1 MDPYFLLLAFILG
14 TIIGSFL
21 NVVAYRYNTGMG
33 IGGRSKCMACA
44 RTLTWIELVPL
55 ASFIVQKGACRK
67 CKSKISWQYP
77 LVEFL
82 AGALFVLIFMK
93 FPPLSFAAG
102 LMTFVQLVMA
112 GLLIVIVVYD
122 IKHKVIPNALVY
134 AFAVVAF
141 LSIFLNPA
149 GVIAGAAT
157 VVSSAVA
164 FATPLFHLPA
174 LGDLL
179 AGPLLA
185 LPFALLWFVSRGR
198 WMGLGDAKIMLGIGW
213 VLGLNAGLSAIFLAF
228 WIGAAISIIWVLI
241 AYHRIEGRREIPF
254 APYLVLGMYLV
265 LLFGIS
271 VIDINPFLGILSR

>member
-21 NVVAYRYNTGMG
+21 NVVTYRYNTGMG
-33 IGGRSKCMACA
+33 IGGRSKCMTCA
-44 RTLTWIELVPL
+44 RTLTWIELVPIFSFL
-55 ASFIVQKGACRK
+55 AQKGACRK

-93 FPPLSFAAG
+93 FPPLSFTAG
-102 LMTFVQLVMA
+102 IITFVQLVIA
-112 GLLIVIVVYD
+112 SLLIVIVVYD

-134 AFAVVAF
+134 IFAIIAFV
-141 LSIFLNPA
+141 SIFLSPA
-149 GVIAGAAT
+149 G
-157 VVSSAVA
+157 A
-164 FATPLFHLPA
+164 FATSFFHMPV

-179 AGPLLA
+179 AGPLLS
-185 LPFALLWFVSRGR
+185 LPFALLWLVSKGR

-228 WIGAAISIIWVLI
+228 WIGAAISIVWVLI

-271 VIDINPFLGILSR
+271 VIDINPFLGILNR